1 MKVTSSVPDPK
12 LPVMDVYIVPKHIYE
27 QYDAEAIYEY
37 DGQDG
42 VGSGP
47 FTVSEVTKGEFI
59 RMEKNP
65 NWHGKEPAMDE
76 VVFRIFA
83 DADAQFQSLSAGEL
97 DAVDDVPVEM
107 FTHPGARRR
116 SSLPSPETR
125 ATSASWP

>member
-1 MKVTSSVPDPK
+1 MPDPK

-27 QYDAEAIYEY
+27 KYDKDAVYEY

-47 FTVSEVTKGEFI
+47 FTVSEVKKGEFI

-65 NWHGKEPAMDE
+65 NWYGQEPAMDE

-83 DADAQFQSLSAGEL
+83 NAEAQFQALKAGEI
-97 DAVDDVPVEM
+97 DAVDDMPPQI
-107 FTHPGARRR
+107 FTT
-116 SSLPSPETR
+116 LDPER
-125 ATSASWP
+125 